1 VCGSLSRPTSTW
13 APTRSRRYIA
23 RPVRGR
29 GPHTARKSYSRVG
42 DPRRRVQYGSTEPV
56 VVFATKDLFEYAI
69 SPTPTGTADS
79 MVKPTAI
86 AFVLLLLA
94 MSVAVAA
101 ASRSLSVTVV
111 GADPAD
117 PRWQAVEEAV
127 DFWNGELANSGVTLR
142 LGPIA
147 RQVQPLPDA
156 ALIQLSAWIGN
167 LGAQPIPSELAELP
181 GDIIIALSAADFISF
196 GMRWSSARKGL
207 VALKRADVFPLSLPN
222 VPRNLAAHE
231 LGHVLGLRHNGDPAT
246 LMCGRPASCR
256 PDLFRSDTK
265 RFFPL
270 TPEDRAALRAYW

>member
-1 VCGSLSRPTSTW
+1 
-13 APTRSRRYIA
+13 
-23 RPVRGR
+23 
-29 GPHTARKSYSRVG
+29 
-42 DPRRRVQYGSTEPV
+42 
-56 VVFATKDLFEYAI
+56 
-69 SPTPTGTADS
+69 
-79 MVKPTAI
+79 
-86 AFVLLLLA
+86 

-101 ASRSLSVTVV
+101 ASRALSVTVV

-142 LGPIA
+142 LGPIV
-147 RQVQPLPDA
+147 RLVQPVPDA
-156 ALIQLSAWIGN
+156 ALTQLSAWIGN

-181 GDIIIALSAADFISF
+181 GDIIIALSASDFISF

-231 LGHVLGLRHNGDPAT
+231 LGHVLGLGHNSDPGA
-246 LMCGRPASCR
+246 LMCGRPAPCR

-270 TPEDRAALRAYW
+270 TPEDRAALRTYW